1 LHRRSQ
7 NRAEIELSVVPV
19 VLIVKWVAEPDHQEE
34 IAEILRAMSK
44 LVRQEPGCMSYE
56 VFRSSEDPQ
65 EFMLVEVYR
74 DQDAVTAHG
83 QTDYFKTYVLD
94 RAIPALKTRHRGL
107 YRPLE

>member
-1 LHRRSQ
+1 MDL
-7 NRAEIELSVVPV
+7 PV
-19 VLIVKWVAEPDHQEE
+19 IPVALIVKWIAEDGNQEE
-34 IAEILRAMSK
+34 IAEILRVMK
-44 LVRQEPGCMSYE
+44 DLVRQEPGCLSYE

-94 RAIPALKTRHRGL
+94 RAIPALKTRQRGL